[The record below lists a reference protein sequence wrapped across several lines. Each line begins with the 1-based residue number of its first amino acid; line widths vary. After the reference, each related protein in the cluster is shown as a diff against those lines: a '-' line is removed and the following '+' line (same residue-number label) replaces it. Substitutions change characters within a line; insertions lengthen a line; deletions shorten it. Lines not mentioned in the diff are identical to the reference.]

1 MEGSQ
6 VVKSTENHVEHVLR
20 VSSAP
25 QAADTISDR
34 SEVIHRSWHRCV
46 NLHKLDPS
54 ARHQPFIE
62 TAQNLSEI
70 KERLGRFLKIAGAGL
85 RQLAQVGDDYGYV
98 ILTDRD
104 GVILDTIDCN
114 AWLRDCADAGLL
126 PGANWSEKY
135 AGTNGIGTCLV
146 ERMPITCGREDHFH
160 SSQLGFSC
168 SSMPLFHPD
177 GSFVGVL
184 NVSTQSAP
192 HTRENMALAPHLARQ
207 YAKLIED
214 ASFVSHFQN
223 FWMLR
228 LATANEL
235 LDVSSDILLAVDSEG
250 VVVGANTSARQL
262 LRRSAVRQGKDAN
275 ASVIQQHLT
284 SVFDCGYGDTWFLT
298 RPQNAGERTVL
309 KTRDNIQ
316 LVATATPPTQVKSR
330 APASSK
336 IDGECPAISQLAGD
350 DTEMKRVLDQA
361 RRLVNKRVNILL
373 QGETGTG
380 KEMLARA
387 LHESST
393 RSKRAFVAVNCA
405 AIAESLIESELFGY
419 VAGAFTGARSKGMQG
434 LIERSSGGTL
444 FLDEIGDMP
453 LHLQTRL
460 LRVLSENEVQPLGAD
475 KQVPVDLTVVSASH
489 RDLRELVATN
499 QFREDLYYRLCGAT
513 LHLPPLRDRQDK
525 IYVIYRVLHQEAQQ
539 LDCRPWIDDAAMDL
553 LLRYRWSGN
562 VRELRN
568 VIRFALAVADDGI
581 FVEHLPPAITGQQ
594 TPWTSQ
600 SAYPSP
606 QEPTNSG
613 GSDVHEPAALLRACL
628 RRNKWNITA
637 VAAEMGLCRTSVYRQ
652 MKRFGIV
659 PPTHL

>member
-1 MEGSQ
+1 
-6 VVKSTENHVEHVLR
+6 VKFIQSHVEQVLR
-20 VSSAP
+20 VSSDP
-25 QAADTISDR
+25 QSLRNISD
-34 SEVIHRSWHRCV
+34 SSDIFHRSWHRCV

-62 TAQNLSEI
+62 TEKSLAQI
-70 KERLGRFLKIAGAGL
+70 KERLGRFLKIARAGL
-85 RQLAQVGDDYGYV
+85 RQLARIENDYGYV
-98 ILTDRD
+98 MLTDYD
-104 GVILDTIDCN
+104 GVILDTIDCS
-114 AWLRDCADAGLL
+114 AWMRDCTDAGLQL
-126 PGANWSEKY
+126 GANWSETY

-146 ERMPITCGREDHFH
+146 ERIPISCRREDHFH
-160 SSQLGFSC
+160 ASQLGFSC
-168 SSMPLFHPD
+168 SSMPLFDPD
-177 GSFVGVL
+177 GGFVGVL
-184 NVSTQSAP
+184 NVSAKSTP
-192 HTRENMALAPHLARQ
+192 DTRENLALAPYLARQ

-214 ASFVSHFQN
+214 ANFVSHFQHC
-223 FWMLR
+223 WMLR
-228 LATANEL
+228 LATDSEL
-235 LDVSSDILLAVDSEG
+235 LDVSSDVLLAVDGDG

-262 LRRSAVRQGKDAN
+262 LRHSASQSAKDVT
-275 ASVIQQHLT
+275 SSLIQQHLT
-284 SVFDCGYGDTWFLT
+284 SVFDCGYGDTWYLT
-298 RPQNAGERTVL
+298 RQQNAGERTVL

-316 LVATATPPTQVKSR
+316 LVATATAPAQKKSR
-330 APASSK
+330 ATVASK
-336 IDGECPAISQLAGD
+336 TENECPAISQLAGED
-350 DTEMKRVLDQA
+350 AEMKRVLDQA

-460 LRVLSENEVQPLGAD
+460 LRVLSESEVQPLGAD

-489 RDLRELVATN
+489 RDLCKLVATN

-553 LLRYRWSGN
+553 LLRYRWAGN

-568 VIRFALAVADDGI
+568 AIRFALAVADDGV
-581 FVEHLPPAITGQQ
+581 FVEHLPPVIIGQP
-594 TPWTSQ
+594 TPWTS
-600 SAYPSP
+600 SSSYPSP
-606 QEPTNSG
+606 VEPTNNGS
-613 GSDVHEPAALLRACL
+613 SDVHEPASLLRSCL

-652 MKRFGIV
+652 MKRFGII